1 MNIILKKKKKKE
13 EIFVVLYEFKQI
25 TLAGGVSISALAIG
39 KLFLDPH
46 NHIYNYSG
54 PLNNVGVMEADP
66 HPLKTPQYNFQL
78 PRHLLVAQ
86 CLQGGGSRMHPL
98 LPTGTGTRGHCSPH
112 VRWCSNSACSW
123 HLGPK
128 DSQPQKEKPGLDPW
142 LVESRDARPW
152 DLTGR
157 LSTC

>member
-1 MNIILKKKKKKE
+1 MNIILKKKKKE

-86 CLQGGGSRMHPL
+86 CLRGVVPECTPSSLQGP
-98 LPTGTGTRGHCSPH
+98 GHEDTA
-112 VRWCSNSACSW
+112 V
-123 HLGPK
+123 LM
-128 DSQPQKEKPGLDPW
+128 
-142 LVESRDARPW
+142 
-152 DLTGR
+152 
-157 LSTC
+157 